1 MPEKTHDEVRPMSVG
16 DPHDVDCVEV
26 IEQVYLYLDGEI
38 DEVHRTEVRVHLDDC
53 GHCLRQYGIEQE
65 VKALVARSC
74 GNDSAP
80 DGLKD
85 RLRAKLAEV
94 RIDLT
99 TIEYRVE

>member
-1 MPEKTHDEVRPMSVG
+1 MSCG
-16 DPHDVDCVEV
+16 EPHDVDCVEV

-38 DEVHRTEVRVHLDDC
+38 DEIHRTEVRVHLDDC

-80 DGLKD
+80 AGLKE

-99 TIEYRVE
+99 TVEYRVD